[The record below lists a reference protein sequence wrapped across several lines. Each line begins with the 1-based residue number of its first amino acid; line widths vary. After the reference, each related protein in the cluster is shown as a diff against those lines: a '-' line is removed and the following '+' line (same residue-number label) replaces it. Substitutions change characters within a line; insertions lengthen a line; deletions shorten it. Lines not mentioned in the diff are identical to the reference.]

1 MPTMLTF
8 HARRVAL
15 ITVLAVLAA
24 ACSREQQDWRS
35 AEGADTTEGWTRFI
49 EQHPNSELVAE
60 ARARIAEIAEARD
73 WQHASRVATVAAYR
87 EFLARH
93 PNGHRSEDARIR
105 IEAFSLGS
113 APRIDLPSPSMADS
127 GGPGGVLA
135 LQIATGSA
143 PVPAASSTTLGSG
156 TAPSV
161 TAPSGT
167 APSGTAPS
175 AIAPSAL
182 ATSGSDPHGLA
193 APGEAAQ
200 AAPAAQ
206 EQAPAAVYTAVASSE
221 VPAPSAPAVALA
233 TASTVATP
241 GGRAGYGIGYGVQLG
256 AFGSEASADRE
267 WQRLQGR
274 FTAELGGLSPRIILT
289 STNAGQLY
297 RLQVAAAG
305 EAQARAICNSL
316 REQSQAC
323 VPVLP
328 QMR

>member
-1 MPTMLTF
+1 MVTF

-15 ITVLAVLAA
+15 ITLLAVLAA

-35 AEGADTTEGWTRFI
+35 AEGADTTEAWTRFI
-49 EQHPNSELVAE
+49 EQHPNSELVPE
-60 ARARIAEIAEARD
+60 ARARVMEIAEARD

-93 PNGHRSEDARIR
+93 PNGRRSEDARIR

-127 GGPGGVLA
+127 RRPSGVPA
-135 LQIATGSA
+135 LQIATGAASA
-143 PVPAASSTTLGSG
+143 PATASMQATASVPAVASAPASGSG
-156 TAPSV
+156 GA
-161 TAPSGT
+161 G
-167 APSGTAPS
+167 
-175 AIAPSAL
+175 L
-182 ATSGSDPHGLA
+182 AT
-193 APGEAAQ
+193 PGEAAQ
-200 AAPAAQ
+200 TAPAAR
-206 EQAPAAVYTAVASSE
+206 EQGPTAVYAAVVSSE
-221 VPAPSAPAVALA
+221 VPASTAPAMALA
-233 TASTVATP
+233 TASAAVSPADRP
-241 GGRAGYGIGYGVQLG
+241 GYGVQLG
-256 AFGSEASADRE
+256 AFGTEASADRE

-274 FTAELGGLSPRIILT
+274 FGDQLGGLSPRIVLT
-289 STNAGQLY
+289 STNVGQLY

-328 QMR
+328 QLR